1 MWSTPQTLEHPF
13 LYNGSDG
20 VDHIMLV
27 GKIQWFKV
35 LVVCCLILFF
45 IIVLFFF
52 FLFMF
57 FLHLRLSWM
66 DVLLRMVWRS
76 SWRLEWWW
84 LVGIW
89 CWRGKEMREIVS
101 LLSLFFYAFFLSFF
115 FSKFFNTLF
124 LLFVTR
130 SPFYF
135 FGSLIMAGGFL
146 VKEEVKVIRLV
157 FFFWWIGFQ

>member
-1 MWSTPQTLEHPF
+1 
-13 LYNGSDG
+13 
-20 VDHIMLV
+20 MLV

-76 SWRLEWWW
+76 SWWLEWWW

-101 LLSLFFYAFFLSFF
+101 LFSLFFYAFFLFFF

-124 LLFVTR
+124 LLFVTC

-135 FGSLIMAGGFL
+135 FGSLMMAGGFYGHRGSESY
-146 VKEEVKVIRLV
+146 KAS
-157 FFFWWIGFQ
+157 FFFFLVDWFSISD

>member
-1 MWSTPQTLEHPF
+1 MTLWRLSYFKFIFCYKVFFSIPLFLRYMVIFGLRFLSKLEFQLSCVVYVLHCGFLDLYIMQFTARGMWSTPQTLEHPF
-13 LYNGSDG
+13 FYNGSDG

-57 FLHLRLSWM
+57 FLYLRLSWM

-76 SWRLEWWW
+76 SW
-84 LVGIW
+84 
-89 CWRGKEMREIVS
+89 
-101 LLSLFFYAFFLSFF
+101 
-115 FSKFFNTLF
+115 
-124 LLFVTR
+124 
-130 SPFYF
+130 
-135 FGSLIMAGGFL
+135 
-146 VKEEVKVIRLV
+146 
-157 FFFWWIGFQ
+157 